1 MDIPEELKNAI
12 EELLSKNKKN
22 EIIENAQ
29 IISNR
34 YRNNDG
40 KGKKLL
46 TEQN

>member
-34 YRNNDG
+34 YRR
-40 KGKKLL
+40 KR
-46 TEQN
+46 TF